1 MTADVKVQLK
11 LLGHLSRP
19 LIYSSQNVLGLSY
32 EIQCVSS
39 VREGNVKKKKH
50 WVKTVQMKYLLLN
63 FWVLSNQSDC

>member
-39 VREGNVKKKKH
+39 VREGDLKKTLGKNCTNEISSSQFLGIK
-50 WVKTVQMKYLLLN
+50 
-63 FWVLSNQSDC
+63 

>member
-11 LLGHLSRP
+11 FLGHLSRP

-39 VREGNVKKKKH
+39 VREGDVKKKTLGKNCTNEISSSQFLGI
-50 WVKTVQMKYLLLN
+50 K
-63 FWVLSNQSDC
+63 